1 MWQGRERRSPES
13 RLARALV
20 TAKAE
25 ADEQAEEL
33 SQVPRRRFRRRKEM
47 EDALEELRDQERK
60 LLTELGAKN
69 GSGD

>member
-13 RLARALV
+13 RLARAAV
-20 TAKAE
+20 AAKAE

-33 SQVPRRRFRRRKEM
+33 RQTPKRRFRRRREM
-47 EDALEELRDQERK
+47 ADALEELRDQERK

-69 GSGD
+69 GKPD

>member
-13 RLARALV
+13 RIARAV
-20 TAKAE
+20 VAAKAE

-33 SQVPRRRFRRRKEM
+33 RQVPRRRFRRRKEM
-47 EDALEELRDQERK
+47 EDALEELRDQESK
-60 LLTELGAKN
+60 LLAQLGGKN